1 MTKKKPS
8 PKSLP
13 TKKPVAKK
21 PAAKPA
27 AKKPVA
33 KKVAAKAV
41 PKKAQAPRHMGAEA
55 GLLDGAPATST
66 QRQYTL
72 LQLQARLTQK
82 PAVTDAEVW
91 SQVLVSRPELTE
103 NGARVGTER
112 IDSDAARLYG
122 AAIDFMLLAPP
133 ARRQQVRGCSLRT
146 LQLGVYAALRG
157 SALWAARQGSTH
169 ATRTEVAQNQ
179 RLADTARQR
188 GVGLRNQLLV
198 MLRQVSGG
206 AAAEQGPLEG
216 AYGGGSYADL
226 PAALRRLAAIGQQQL
241 KRAPKDPALLQRCQ
255 EAGLDAAYLADIEQQ
270 AQLVADTTAADS
282 APRPRNEVS
291 QAEVDLWDGV
301 NLYLLDGVCRA
312 FEAAHLLDPL
322 VPRLLPVALR
332 SVLRPPSTTK
342 KAAKGKSPAPQAAP
356 VPAAPRAGATQPVA
370 PIEK

>member
-21 PAAKPA
+21 TAAKPA
-27 AKKPVA
+27 AKKTVA

-41 PKKAQAPRHMGAEA
+41 PKKTQAPRHAGAEA

-112 IDSDAARLYG
+112 IDADAARLYG
-122 AAIDFMLLAPP
+122 AAIDFMLLAPL

-198 MLRQVSGG
+198 ILRQVSGG

-332 SVLRPPSTTK
+332 SALR
-342 KAAKGKSPAPQAAP
+342 PQAAKRTAP
-356 VPAAPRAGATQPVA
+356 DKTKTPPKKPTLPPAAPSSPSEGAGN
-370 PIEK
+370 